1 MPIYKAK
8 IKCFVGNSLR
18 NPDEEFEYNGEPCT
32 HLELISGA
40 KPQEPVAP
48 AIPTPVEVPEV
59 EPTTEE
65 LIDDSTTESV
75 DYDSMTK
82 AELEEYGRSIGVE
95 LNKNKTRET
104 LIAQLEEAKK

>member
-18 NPDEEFEYNGEPCT
+18 NPDEEFEYNGEPCK
-32 HLELISGA
+32 HIKLVSGT
-40 KPQEPVAP
+40 EAP
-48 AIPTPVEVPEV
+48 STPASAEVIEEV
-59 EPTTEE
+59 
-65 LIDDSTTESV
+65 INDSTSESV

-104 LIAQLEEAKK
+104 LIAQLEEAKQ

>member
-8 IKCFVGNSLR
+8 IKCFVGESLR
-18 NPDEEFEYNGEPCT
+18 NVDDEFEYNGEFCK

-40 KPQEPVAP
+40 EPQSP
-48 AIPTPVEVPEV
+48 IKVPEV
-59 EPTTEE
+59 KPTTEE

-82 AELEEYGRSIGVE
+82 ADLEEYGRSLGLE

-104 LIAQLEEAKK
+104 LIAQLEEVNG